1 MTQPTIPIRP
11 TTEIDQELQST
22 ARVYVA
28 MSRYGALGEK
38 DLLLIFMRAA
48 TLMWVLQPTLN
59 EISAQEAAW
68 KLIAEI
74 KETTP

>member
-1 MTQPTIPIRP
+1 MSTIPIRP
-11 TTEIDQELQST
+11 TPEIDQELQST

-28 MSRYGALGEK
+28 MSRYGALGEHG
-38 DLLLIFMRAA
+38 LLVIFMRIA
-48 TLMWVLQPTLN
+48 TLMWVIQPAMT
-59 EISAQEAAW
+59 EIEAQEAAW